1 MTPALVRWKYNERLR
16 VTEKKKFFKILIVSP
31 INGSL
36 FSLKLKRMRYQID
49 KSINVKILY
58 FFVEC
63 WKQSLSKIKLVN
75 LAVN

>member
-1 MTPALVRWKYNERLR
+1 
-16 VTEKKKFFKILIVSP
+16 
-31 INGSL
+31 
-36 FSLKLKRMRYQID
+36 MRYQID
-49 KSINVKILY
+49 KSMNVKILY